1 MLENNAFLHY
11 KSTAFRC
18 HERLP
23 LHSMKRMV
31 FHVGYGYISGCSL
44 FSFTHDRKGD
54 LLSITDYQQIALK
67 RSKTEDA
74 VRRSFWNSFAGCMD
88 ICQPKL
94 SAAAVVKPSK
104 GKTYPNI
111 YLFSSLYLF
120 TLPVEGALPDFRW
133 SLTAHKE
140 SESFLLTMTNSQVFK
155 FKIPSTCEFY
165 QLKKRKARK
174 KKKEDRG

>member
-74 VRRSFWNSFAGCMD
+74 VRRNFWNSFAGCMD

-94 SAAAVVKPSK
+94 SAAALSNLQKVKHIL
-104 GKTYPNI
+104 TYICFPLSI
-111 YLFSSLYLF
+111 CSLFQLK
-120 TLPVEGALPDFRW
+120 EH
-133 SLTAHKE
+133 SLTSDDPLQH
-140 SESFLLTMTNSQVFK
+140 T
-155 FKIPSTCEFY
+155 
-165 QLKKRKARK
+165 RKARVFF
-174 KKKEDRG
+174 